1 MMGSEGSD
9 YEYSEEE
16 EGEREGEVF
25 TVVAGGV
32 HGEEKRE
39 KKEKIM
45 KMEIVKTR
53 IDSNSGASELRRFG
67 DELYKW
73 TWFQL

>member
-16 EGEREGEVF
+16 EGEREGEVL

-45 KMEIVKTR
+45 KMEILPLGSHSTSKHPPE
-53 IDSNSGASELRRFG
+53 SRR
-67 DELYKW
+67 LH
-73 TWFQL
+73 